1 MKTIA
6 TPIAVLV
13 VCLLVALPVF
23 AAIPVRHSSDNGVDS
38 IADLWNL
45 FGPTEIRTLTKGTI
59 KVNYKQQV
67 VCPGQDV
74 ASVVN
79 PSDSLHAG
87 GCEGP
92 SNNGTNPTY
101 LFIYQ
106 LRSSATNVTVQLG
119 NLVGFT
125 ADGSVPTYG
134 VVLCDP
140 SNTLELCT
148 TATQAQLPNI
158 TFSPST
164 PGTPS
169 TTATFVIPSFP
180 KFPNGTKHQGQGMTI
195 FVVTHQT
202 ATQPIALPTITLK

>member
-38 IADLWNL
+38 VANLWNL

-67 VCPGQDV
+67 VCPNQDV
-74 ASVVN
+74 ASVVD
-79 PSDSLHAG
+79 PSDTLHAG

-92 SNNGTNPTY
+92 NNNGTNPTY

-125 ADGSVPTYG
+125 ASDGSVPTYG

-140 SNTLELCT
+140 TDTLELCT
-148 TATQAQLPNI
+148 TATQGQLPNI
-158 TFSPST
+158 TFSPTTGS
-164 PGTPS
+164 S

-180 KFPNGTKHQGQGMTI
+180 KFPNGAKHQGQGVTI
-195 FVVTHQT
+195 FVITQQT